1 MEQAGWKGQG
11 GSARACDPATEHLFR
26 DVVREGWARGRLGR
40 ATLTAAGRPLAM
52 SSWFVTGDRG
62 FGFKMS
68 FDEAWRAYAPGQQL
82 MRHVAD
88 HVGGQQPAIH
98 LDRTSVGSGKSVSV
112 RVDSGGRRT
121 M

>member
-1 MEQAGWKGQG
+1 MEQAVWKGQA

-62 FGFKMS
+62 FGFQMS
-68 FDEAWRAYAPGQQL
+68 FDEAWRDYAPGQQL
-82 MRHVAD
+82 MRHVAAP
-88 HVGGQQPAIH
+88 VGVQSAAVHFETCHADG
-98 LDRTSVGSGKSVSV
+98 TE
-112 RVDSGGRRT
+112 RRT
-121 M
+121 APRDE